1 MKKKWNKAGITV
13 IASGLLI
20 ASACSD
26 SEETA
31 EFGEDNIT
39 FTMLHGDPH
48 PDWNN
53 MQDPVGQK
61 IIEETG
67 VTINAEFDLGG
78 GSDRYALMAA
88 SGDYPDFISHK
99 GEGGILINAGG
110 MVDLEPLIEEHA
122 PNIKALY
129 G

>member
-1 MKKKWNKAGITV
+1 M
-13 IASGLLI
+13 
-20 ASACSD
+20 
-26 SEETA
+26 
-31 EFGEDNIT
+31 F
-39 FTMLHGDPH
+39 HGDPH

-88 SGDYPDFISHK
+88 SGEYPDFISPK
-99 GEGGILINAGG
+99 GEGGILINSGG

-122 PNIKALY
+122 PNIKKLY
-129 G
+129 GDYLDRMRWSADDPSIYFF